1 MLNKN
6 SRVLIT
12 GGSRGIGLALAQKFH
27 KKGLQVHS
35 VSRVISKNFGTNH
48 FQHQCDLSSI
58 KQSIEFIK
66 KFIDEFGVPDILIN
80 NAGSGA
86 FYEWN
91 QFPPEEI
98 ESQINLLFTV
108 PLLFCREIA
117 PLMQNEN
124 KGVIVNISSLAT
136 LYPLPYM
143 PVYNASKSAI
153 SSFTQTLMI
162 EFSDFPRFIDM
173 RVGDVRTDFNNSS
186 AKQPKANWTSKMKK
200 AWNQIEKQLHE
211 SPSSSQIAQIV
222 EKVILLNKSGVFYA
236 GSFLHAKIAPFFA
249 KFLSDRMTR
258 ILLRNRYFK

>member
-1 MLNKN
+1 MLSSK
-6 SRVLIT
+6 SKILIT

-27 KKGLQVHS
+27 KKGLQVHT
-35 VSRVISKNFGTNH
+35 VSRSISKKLGSNH
-48 FQHQCDLSSI
+48 FQHRCDLSSI
-58 KQSIEFIK
+58 KNSKEFIK
-66 KFIDEFGVPDILIN
+66 EFIKEFGVPDIVIN

-86 FYEWN
+86 FFEWN

-117 PLMQNEN
+117 PLMQNDN

-186 AKQPKANWTSKMKK
+186 AKQSEENWTAKMKK

-211 SPSSSQIAQIV
+211 SPSPFSIAQVV
-222 EKVILLNKSGVFYA
+222 EKVILSNKSGVFYA
-236 GSFLHAKIAPFFA
+236 GSFIHARIAPFFA
-249 KFLSDRMTR
+249 NLLSTRMMI